1 MEPGFNPALEAQ
13 AIGRVHR
20 LGQKRSVEI
29 CRLIM
34 KDSFESRMVK
44 FLEKKYQ
51 LTFDEDPS
59 SDAADKPA
67 EGRPEDDEGD
77 GDSDETEKDETEKD
91 ETSKKEVTEDK
102 KSKKKGKKAKDVLQ
116 APMGNL
122 QTERAQVVT
131 EEFDELFGVL
141 DKINESSTHQDD
153 QSVDGG
159 GDEAMPD
166 AAMSTDI

>member
-29 CRLIM
+29 CRLIV

-59 SDAADKPA
+59 ADAADKPA
-67 EGRPEDDEGD
+67 EEKPEDEDGD
-77 GDSDETEKDETEKD
+77 GETEKDETDKD
-91 ETSKKEVTEDK
+91 ETSKEVAKEDK
-102 KSKKKGKKAKDVLQ
+102 KSKKKEKKAKDVLQ
-116 APMGNL
+116 LPIGNL